1 MQVLH
6 VIKGLG
12 PGGAERL
19 LLSLAGARGADVD
32 FDVAY
37 LLPRKGHLVA
47 ELTGAGARVHLLAGR
62 PGLADL
68 RWPGRL
74 AGLVRRT
81 RPDVVHFHSPAVAA
95 VARPL
100 LRAVSPRTVLV
111 SSEHNLW
118 PSFDPVT
125 RIANALTLPLS
136 HACLA
141 VSDEVRT
148 SVWSRHR
155 RRVDVVVQG
164 IPFAQLRAR
173 RAEREESRARL
184 ALAEDD
190 VLVVTV
196 ANFRE
201 KKDYPMLLAVAAA
214 CADAPQLRFVSIG
227 QGPLEGKM
235 HELHRQLGLGE
246 RFRFLGFHPDP
257 PAVVAGADVFALTS
271 RHEGLPISL
280 LEAMALGVPPVVTAV
295 GGIPEVVTDGV
306 DGVLVPAGDVEA
318 FTDALRRLARDPVL
332 RRALGEAAAER
343 AAAFDIVRTQ
353 RQLEAI
359 YRALITER

>member
-1 MQVLH
+1 MRVLH

-19 LLSLAGARGADVD
+19 LLSLAGARASDVD
-32 FDVAY
+32 LEVAY
-37 LLPRKGHLVA
+37 LLPWKARLVP
-47 ELTGAGARVHLLAGR
+47 ELTGAGVRVHLLAGR
-62 PGLADL
+62 AGMSDL
-68 RWPGRL
+68 RWLGRL
-74 AGLVRRT
+74 ARLVRRT
-81 RPDVVHFHSPAVAA
+81 RPDVVHLHSPAVSA
-95 VARPL
+95 VARPV
-100 LRAVSPRTVLV
+100 LRALSPRTVLV

-125 RIANALTLPLS
+125 RLANALTLPLS

-148 SVWSRHR
+148 SIWSWYR

-164 IPFAQLRAR
+164 TPFEQLRAR
-173 RAEREESRARL
+173 RAERDESRARL
-184 ALAEDD
+184 AMADD
-190 VLVVTV
+190 DLLVVTV

-214 CADAPQLRFVSIG
+214 CADEPRLKFVSIG
-227 QGPLEGKM
+227 QGPLEREM
-235 HELHRQLGLGE
+235 HELHGQLRLDG

-295 GGIPEVVTDGV
+295 GGIPEVVNDGLN
-306 DGVLVPAGDVEA
+306 GLLVLAGDVEA
-318 FTDALRRLARDPVL
+318 FAGALRRLARDPVL

-353 RQLEAI
+353 RQLESI
-359 YRALITER
+359 YRALIAGR